1 MHILYEIETVGAED
15 ILQETLGVAQEV
27 AEDIQKLKPNAVLET
42 AKSWLPGLMN
52 LGYRLLAAAVI
63 LFIGTRI
70 INYVQKFLAK
80 SFERMDV
87 ELSLRKFLTSLATAV
102 MYMILILIA
111 ADKLGVNPASVIAVI
126 GSAGV
131 AIALSLQESLSN
143 FAGGIVILM
152 MKPFKVGDYIVAS
165 GMEGTVTNIGL
176 IYTNMLTI
184 DNKSVVIPNGG
195 LANSSI
201 TNVTAEKQ
209 RRLDF
214 TVRISY
220 ESDLKRAKDIL
231 FEILDQHP
239 FTQHEEERMPEVV
252 VTDLGER
259 AITLC
264 GRAWVKT
271 EEYWPLKYSVTESV
285 KLQYD
290 QAGIKIP
297 YGQLYVTME
306 DRVPKKNSSSPS

>member
-1 MHILYEIETVGAED
+1 MHIFYDTESIGAED
-15 ILQETLGVAQEV
+15 ILQETLGVAQEM
-27 AEDIQKLKPNAVLET
+27 AEDIQKLKPNAVWET
-42 AKSWLPGLMN
+42 VKSWVPGLMN
-52 LGYRLLAAAVI
+52 LGYRLLAVAVI
-63 LFIGTRI
+63 LLIGARV
-70 INYVQKFLAK
+70 INYVKRFLSK
-80 SFERMDV
+80 SLERMEV
-87 ELSLRKFLTSLATAV
+87 ELSLRKFLISLANAV

-111 ADKLGVNPASVIAVI
+111 ADKLGINPTSVIAVI

-143 FAGGIVILM
+143 FAGGIVILL

-176 IYTNMLTI
+176 IYTNLLTF
-184 DNKSVVIPNGG
+184 DNRAVVIPNGG
-195 LANSSI
+195 LSNSSI

-220 ESDLKRAKDIL
+220 ESDLKEAKNIL
-231 FEILDQHP
+231 FELLDHHP
-239 FTQHEEERMPEVV
+239 YTRHEEGRMPEVV
-252 VTDLGER
+252 VSELGES

-271 EEYWPLKYSVTESV
+271 EEYWALKFDVTEAI
-285 KLQYD
+285 KLLYD

-297 YGQLYVTME
+297 YSQVYVTME
-306 DRVPKKNSSSPS
+306 ERTQKQ

>member
-1 MHILYEIETVGAED
+1 MHIFYATETAGPEE

-27 AEDIQKLKPNAVLET
+27 AEDIQKLKPNAILET
-42 AKSWLPGLMN
+42 VKSWLPGLMN
-52 LGYRLLAAAVI
+52 LGYRLLAVAIIV
-63 LFIGTRI
+63 FIGTRI
-70 INYVQKFLAK
+70 INYVRKFLSK
-80 SFERMDV
+80 TFERMEV
-87 ELSLRKFLTSLATAV
+87 ELSLRKFLISLANAM
-102 MYMILILIA
+102 MYMIVILIA
-111 ADKLGVNPASVIAVI
+111 ADKLGINPTSVIAVI

-143 FAGGIVILM
+143 FAGGIVILL

-165 GMEGTVTNIGL
+165 DMEGTVTNIGL
-176 IYTNMLTI
+176 IYTNLLTI

-220 ESDLKRAKDIL
+220 ESDLRKAKDIL
-231 FEILDQHP
+231 FDILDQHP
-239 FTQHEEERMPEVV
+239 FTLHEEERMPEVV
-252 VTDLGER
+252 VSELGES

-271 EEYWPLKYSVTESV
+271 EEYWPLKYNVTEAI

-297 YGQLYVTME
+297 YSQVYVTME
-306 DRVPKKNSSSPS
+306 ERTSKKNTDS

>member
-1 MHILYEIETVGAED
+1 MHIFYDTETVGTEE

-42 AKSWLPGLMN
+42 VKSCLPGLMN
-52 LGYRLLAAAVI
+52 LGYRLLAVAVI
-63 LFIGTRI
+63 VFIGTRI
-70 INYVQKFLAK
+70 INYVQKFLSK
-80 SFERMDV
+80 TFERMEV
-87 ELSLRKFLTSLATAV
+87 ELSLRKFLISLANV
-102 MYMILILIA
+102 MMYMMLILIA
-111 ADKLGVNPASVIAVI
+111 ADKLGINPTSVIAVI

-176 IYTNMLTI
+176 IYTNLLTI

-220 ESDLKRAKDIL
+220 ESDLRKAKDIL

-239 FTQHEEERMPEVV
+239 FTQHEEGRMPEVV
-252 VTDLGER
+252 VSELGES

-271 EEYWPLKYSVTESV
+271 EEYWPLKFSVTESI

-297 YGQLYVTME
+297 YSQVYVTME
-306 DRVPKKNSSSPS
+306 ERASKKNTDY

>member
-1 MHILYEIETVGAED
+1 MHIFYNADTAGAED

-27 AEDIQKLKPNAVLET
+27 AEDIQKLRPNAVLET
-42 AKSWLPGLMN
+42 ARSWLPGLMN
-52 LGYRLLAAAVI
+52 LGYRLLVI
-63 LFIGTRI
+63 AIIVFIGTRI
-70 INYVQKFLAK
+70 ISYVQKLLTK
-80 SFERMDV
+80 TLERMEV
-87 ELSLRKFLTSLATAV
+87 ELSLRKFLISLASAV
-102 MYMILILIA
+102 MYMVLVLIA
-111 ADKLGVNPASVIAVI
+111 ADKLGINPTSVIAVI

-143 FAGGIVILM
+143 FAGGIVLLL

-165 GMEGTVTNIGL
+165 NIEGTVTNIGL
-176 IYTNMLTI
+176 IYTNLLTI

-220 ESDLKRAKDIL
+220 ESDLKKAKDIL
-231 FEILDQHP
+231 FEILDRHP
-239 FTQHEEERMPEVV
+239 FTQHEEGRMPEVV
-252 VTDLGER
+252 VSELGES

-271 EEYWPLKYSVTESV
+271 EEYWPLKFNVTESI
-285 KLQYD
+285 KLEYD

-297 YGQLYVTME
+297 YSQLYVTME
-306 DRVPKKNSSSPS
+306 ERR

>member
-1 MHILYEIETVGAED
+1 MHIFYATETAGAEE

-27 AEDIQKLKPNAVLET
+27 AEDIQKLKPNAILET
-42 AKSWLPGLMN
+42 VKSWLPGLMN
-52 LGYRLLAAAVI
+52 LGYRLLAVAIIV
-63 LFIGTRI
+63 FIGTRI
-70 INYVQKFLAK
+70 INYVRKFLSK
-80 SFERMDV
+80 TFERMEV
-87 ELSLRKFLTSLATAV
+87 ELSLRKFLISLANAM
-102 MYMILILIA
+102 MYMIVILIA
-111 ADKLGVNPASVIAVI
+111 ADKLGINPTSVIAVI

-143 FAGGIVILM
+143 FAGGIVILL

-165 GMEGTVTNIGL
+165 DMEGTVTNIGL
-176 IYTNMLTI
+176 IYTNLLTI

-220 ESDLKRAKDIL
+220 ESDLRKAKDIL
-231 FEILDQHP
+231 FDILDQHP
-239 FTQHEEERMPEVV
+239 FTLHEEERMPEVV
-252 VTDLGER
+252 VSELGES

-271 EEYWPLKYSVTESV
+271 EEYWPLKYNVTEAI

-297 YGQLYVTME
+297 YSQVYVTME
-306 DRVPKKNSSSPS
+306 ERTSKKNTDS